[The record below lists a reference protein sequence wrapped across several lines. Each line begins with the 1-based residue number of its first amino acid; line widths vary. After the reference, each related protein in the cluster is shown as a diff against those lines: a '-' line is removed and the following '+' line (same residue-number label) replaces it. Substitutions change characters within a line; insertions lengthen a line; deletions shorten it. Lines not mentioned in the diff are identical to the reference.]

1 MHSTPAA
8 PTTSRLLCAMFAVA
22 TLLVLTACQRKE
34 AAQEPDI
41 RPVRAIKIAQ
51 RAEGGTVAL
60 TGTVQAQTE
69 INLAFRVDGR
79 MTQRL
84 VSVGDVVRAGQLVA
98 TLDPQNEESSLKGAR
113 AQLVAAR
120 AQEVEAKSNF
130 ERMRDLV
137 VENAVSH
144 ASYEQAESALKSAES
159 AVEAAQSQVS
169 LADNRLA
176 YTRLVAD
183 VPGVVTAVGA
193 EPGEVVAAGRMIV
206 ELAKDVTRDA
216 VFDFPA
222 AVKDDMPPNPDIVVS
237 LTMNPSVTTSG
248 RIREVSPRADPVTGT
263 FRVRVRLLNPPPA
276 MRLGSTVT
284 ARLKRS
290 PVDGYVIPASA
301 LVRTDRRPGVWI
313 VDPASATVAMK
324 NVDIRESDQGSVIAS
339 GLHPGDIVVTAGVQA
354 LRPGQKVRL
363 LPSSP

>member
-22 TLLVLTACQRKE
+22 TLLVLPACQRKE
-34 AAQEPDI
+34 AAQQPDI
-41 RPVRAIKIAQ
+41 RPVRTIKIAQ
-51 RAEGGTVAL
+51 RAEGGTVTL

-69 INLAFRVDGR
+69 INLAFRVNGR
-79 MTQRL
+79 LTQRL
-84 VSVGDVVRAGQLVA
+84 VSVGDVVRAGLLIA
-98 TLDPQNEESSLKGAR
+98 TIDPQDEETSLKAAR
-113 AQLVAAR
+113 AQLLAAR
-120 AQEVEAKSNF
+120 AQQVEVKSNF

-137 VENAVSH
+137 GEEAVSR
-144 ASYEQAESALKSAES
+144 ASYEQAEAALKSAES
-159 AVEAAQSQVS
+159 AVEAALSQVS
-169 LADNRLA
+169 LANNRLT
-176 YTRLVAD
+176 YTRLIAD

-193 EPGEVVAAGRMIV
+193 EPGEVVSAGRMIV
-206 ELAKDVTRDA
+206 EVAKGGTRDA

-222 AVKDDMPPNPDIVVS
+222 EVKDDMPSDPNIVVS
-237 LTMNPSVTTSG
+237 LTMKPSVTTSG

-263 FRVRVRLLNPPPA
+263 FRVRIRLLDPPPA

-284 ARLKRS
+284 ARLNRAA
-290 PVDGYVIPASA
+290 VDGYVIPVSA

-324 NVDIRESDQGSVIAS
+324 NIEVRESDQGSVIAS

-354 LRPGQKVRL
+354 LRPGEKVRL
-363 LPSSP
+363 LPNSP